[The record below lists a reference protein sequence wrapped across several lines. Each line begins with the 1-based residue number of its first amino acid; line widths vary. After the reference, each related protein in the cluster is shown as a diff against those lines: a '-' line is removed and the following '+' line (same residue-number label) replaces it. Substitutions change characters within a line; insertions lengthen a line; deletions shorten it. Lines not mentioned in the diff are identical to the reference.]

1 MRLLLEELEETRKS
15 AAVAELKLEER
26 KKLAFST
33 QESVNQLNFSEA
45 ETRSRLIDTALAE
58 VGWKVGKG
66 EVSSEEVGKEIEV
79 PKQPTATETG

>member
-58 VGWKVGKG
+58 VG
-66 EVSSEEVGKEIEV
+66 
-79 PKQPTATETG
+79 